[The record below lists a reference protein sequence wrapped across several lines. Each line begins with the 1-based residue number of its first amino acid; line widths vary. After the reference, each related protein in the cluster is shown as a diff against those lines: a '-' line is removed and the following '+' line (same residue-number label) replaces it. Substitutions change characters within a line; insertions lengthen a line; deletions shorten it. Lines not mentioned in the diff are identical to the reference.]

1 MLRRRGAYDACL
13 DTILLAARGR
23 PRTDRPVLD
32 LDGLPFIFPHS
43 GFDYRRLSSAVAA
56 AGFTAVMSYGSPFH
70 RLPLAVSSEVYSAWR
85 RR

>member
-1 MLRRRGAYDACL
+1 MLRRRGAYDARL
-13 DTILLAARGR
+13 DTILPAARGR

-32 LDGLPFIFPHS
+32 LDGLPFVFPHS
-43 GFDYRRLSSAVAA
+43 GFDYRRLSSAA
-56 AGFTAVMSYGSPFH
+56 AGFTAATSYGSPFH